1 MTSLKNKVLLSFI
14 IPIYNPGN
22 NLVRCIKSIQ
32 KQKLRS
38 CEIILVDGGST
49 DNTTEIANNLVDHM
63 LKTKSGRAI
72 QQNIG
77 ASIAKGDILLFLHAD
92 TYITI
97 KQLLSIKKNKIWG
110 FFKVKFNNNK
120 IKYKILSFFI
130 NLRSKLYSYGTGDQV
145 IYVERNIFNKIKG
158 FPNLMIME
166 DIAICSMLKRIST
179 PIIINS
185 HAITSSRRWDDHG
198 FVRTILKMRV
208 LRFLYH
214 IGVKTHILKRLY
226 K

>member
-1 MTSLKNKVLLSFI
+1 MISII
-14 IPIYNPGN
+14 IPAKNEAKNIYK
-22 NLVRCIKSIQ
+22 NLSHLQ
-32 KQKLRS
+32 ELRKRNI
-38 CEIILVDGGST
+38 CEIILVDGDST
-49 DNTTEIANNLVDHM
+49 DNTTEIANNLVDHI

-77 ASIAKGDILLFLHAD
+77 ASIAKGNTLVFLHAD
-92 TYITI
+92 TYITT
-97 KQLLSIKKNKIWG
+97 KQLLSIKKDKIWG

-130 NLRSKLYSYGTGDQV
+130 NLRSKLYNYGTGDQV
-145 IYVERNIFNKIKG
+145 IYVKRNIFNKIKG

-166 DIAICSMLKRIST
+166 DIAICRILNKISA
-179 PIIINS
+179 PSIINS
-185 HAITSSRRWDDHG
+185 HAVTSSRRWDDYG
-198 FVRTILKMRV
+198 FLRTILKMRT

-214 IGVKTHILKRLY
+214 IGIETHILKRFY

>member
-1 MTSLKNKVLLSFI
+1 MISII
-14 IPIYNPGN
+14 IPAKNEAKNIYK
-22 NLVRCIKSIQ
+22 NLSHLQ
-32 KQKLRS
+32 ELRKHNI
-38 CEIILVDGGST
+38 CEIILVDGDST
-49 DNTTEIANNLVDHM
+49 DNTTEIANNLVDHI

-77 ASIAKGDILLFLHAD
+77 ASIAKGNILLFLHAD
-92 TYITI
+92 TYITT
-97 KQLLSIKKNKIWG
+97 KQLLSIKKDKIWG

-130 NLRSKLYSYGTGDQV
+130 NLRSKLYNYGTGDQV
-145 IYVERNIFNKIKG
+145 IYVKRNIFNKIKG

-198 FVRTILKMRV
+198 FVRTILKMRA

-214 IGVKTHILKRLY
+214 IGVKTHILQRLY

>member
-1 MTSLKNKVLLSFI
+1 MISII
-14 IPIYNPGN
+14 IPVRNEAQNISK
-22 NLVRCIKSIQ
+22 NLNHLQ
-32 KQKLRS
+32 ELRRRNS

-49 DNTTEIANNLVDHM
+49 DNTTEIANNLVDHI
-63 LKTKSGRAI
+63 LKTKLGRAV

-77 ASIAKGDILLFLHAD
+77 ASIAKGNTLVFLHAD
-92 TYITI
+92 TYITT
-97 KQLLSIKKNKIWG
+97 KQLLSIKEDKIWG

-130 NLRSKLYSYGTGDQV
+130 NLRSTLYNYGTGDQV
-145 IYVERNIFNKIKG
+145 LYIEKNIFNKIKG

-198 FVRTILKMRV
+198 FVRTILKMRA

>member
-1 MTSLKNKVLLSFI
+1 MISII
-14 IPIYNPGN
+14 IPAKNEAKNIYK
-22 NLVRCIKSIQ
+22 NLSHLQ
-32 KQKLRS
+32 ELRKRNI

-49 DNTTEIANNLVDHM
+49 DNTIEIANNLVDHI

-77 ASIAKGDILLFLHAD
+77 ASIAKGNILLFLHAD

-120 IKYKILSFFI
+120 IKYKVLSFFI
-130 NLRSKLYSYGTGDQV
+130 NLRSKLYNYGTGDQA
-145 IYVERNIFNKIKG
+145 IYIERNIFNKIKG
-158 FPNLMIME
+158 FPSLMIME
-166 DIAICSMLKRIST
+166 DIGICLILKKIS
-179 PIIINS
+179 PPFIINS
-185 HAITSSRRWDDHG
+185 HAITSSRRWDDYG
-198 FVRTILKMRV
+198 FLMTILKMRT

-214 IGVKTHILKRLY
+214 IGIETHILKRFY

>member
-1 MTSLKNKVLLSFI
+1 MISII
-14 IPIYNPGN
+14 IPAKNESQNIHK
-22 NLVRCIKSIQ
+22 NLNHLQELR
-32 KQKLRS
+32 KLHI

-49 DNTTEIANNLVDHM
+49 DNTVKVANNLVDHV
-63 LKTKSGRAI
+63 LKTKSGRAV

-77 ASIAKGDILLFLHAD
+77 ASIARGNILLFLHAD

-97 KQLLSIKKNKIWG
+97 EQLLFIKNINKNKIWG
-110 FFKVKFNNNK
+110 FFKIRFNNEK

-130 NLRSKLYSYGTGDQV
+130 NLRSKIYSYGTGDQV
-145 IYVERNIFNKIKG
+145 LYVKRNIFNKIRG

-166 DIAICSMLKRIST
+166 DIEICSILKRISA
-179 PIIINS
+179 PLIINS
-185 HAITSSRRWDDHG
+185 HVATSSRRWDKDG
-198 FVRTILKMRV
+198 FIKTILKMRI

-214 IGVKTHILKRLY
+214 IGVKTHFLKRYY

>member
-1 MTSLKNKVLLSFI
+1 MISII
-14 IPIYNPGN
+14 IPTKNEAKNIYK
-22 NLVRCIKSIQ
+22 NLSHLQ
-32 KQKLRS
+32 ELRKHNI
-38 CEIILVDGGST
+38 CEIILVDGDST

-63 LKTKSGRAI
+63 LKTKSGRSI
-72 QQNIG
+72 QQDIG

-130 NLRSKLYSYGTGDQV
+130 NLRSKLYNYGTGDQV
-145 IYVERNIFNKIKG
+145 IYIERNIFNKIKG

-198 FVRTILKMRV
+198 FVRTILKMRA